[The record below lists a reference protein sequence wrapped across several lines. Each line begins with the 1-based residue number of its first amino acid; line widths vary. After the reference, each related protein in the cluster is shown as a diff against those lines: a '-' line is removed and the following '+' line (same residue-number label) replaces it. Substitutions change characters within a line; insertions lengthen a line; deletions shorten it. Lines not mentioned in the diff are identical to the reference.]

1 MGQLGVCMSTWK
13 GGWLPWCA
21 ASGCECS
28 EGMGSAHLLGEPGAR
43 DQNVTEGGEVSSQVV
58 GLASEEVGS
67 ER

>member
-1 MGQLGVCMSTWK
+1 
-13 GGWLPWCA
+13 
-21 ASGCECS
+21 
-28 EGMGSAHLLGEPGAR
+28 MGSAHLLGEPGAR